1 MAHAAPKWRGGP
13 GCLRACRCCPTGDRY
28 SARCLRGRM
37 RGAAYSVV
45 PQHAR
50 WQVLCSVSRKRAAMF
65 GMTCGRSVV
74 MVAAFRHDVCFRN
87 DATGAGR
94 QRRFGFISVPPPLYA
109 GHVESVPIG
118 GVLRQGGHCGT
129 QGRCPRVPGGQSRVT

>member
-1 MAHAAPKWRGGP
+1 
-13 GCLRACRCCPTGDRY
+13 
-28 SARCLRGRM
+28 
-37 RGAAYSVV
+37 
-45 PQHAR
+45 
-50 WQVLCSVSRKRAAMF
+50 MF

-74 MVAAFRHDVCFRN
+74 MVAVFRHDLFFRS

-118 GVLRQGGHCGT
+118 GGLRQGGHCGT
-129 QGRCPRVPGGQSRVT
+129 QGRCPRVPRGQSRVT